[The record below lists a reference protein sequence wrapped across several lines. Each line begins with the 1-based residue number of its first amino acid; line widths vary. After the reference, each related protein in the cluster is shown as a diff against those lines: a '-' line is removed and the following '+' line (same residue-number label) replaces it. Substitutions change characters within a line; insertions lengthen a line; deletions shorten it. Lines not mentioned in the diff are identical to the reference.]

1 MAEAKTKKADNAAKS
16 SNGGTVKV
24 KQIGSPIRRPAVQRQ
39 ILVGLGLNK
48 MHKIVEHKDT
58 PEIRGMIAKLPHLVE
73 VVED

>member
-1 MAEAKTKKADNAAKS
+1 MAAKK
-16 SNGGTVKV
+16 TVKV

-48 MHKIVEHKDT
+48 MNKVVELTDT
-58 PEIRGMIAKLPHLVE
+58 PEIRGMIRKLPHLVT